1 MFLFI
6 VNVWIAGGSA
16 FDFLSF
22 AGMCRNFDVHVLGNS
37 QLLKMCILTWIE
49 RMSVCAFLPVRV
61 REFVLFVLVLSW
73 AC

>member
-1 MFLFI
+1 MI
-6 VNVWIAGGSA
+6 
-16 FDFLSF
+16 SF
-22 AGMCRNFDVHVLGNS
+22 RLQGCVAIFDVHVLGNS